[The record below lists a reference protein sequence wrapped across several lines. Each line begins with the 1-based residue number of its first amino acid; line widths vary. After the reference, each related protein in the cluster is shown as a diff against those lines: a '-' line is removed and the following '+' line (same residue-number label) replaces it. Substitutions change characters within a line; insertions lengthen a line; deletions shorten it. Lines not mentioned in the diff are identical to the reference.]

1 VKPLLIA
8 ALGRAIPHLPSGRLG
23 DDLEIRRVPS
33 FPAASALDISRPTV
47 VLIDRALLQSLDGDL
62 RPVRDLA
69 ERAALVGVGDPG
81 DQEPPPEFPIDLF
94 SGFLPGGA
102 APGLVAAQLRGAF
115 RHAASLVAYR
125 AARAQERERHREL
138 AELTRVGVALST
150 ERDLLS
156 LLNMILSQARRIT
169 TSDAGSLYL
178 VERDEDDRPTALRFK
193 LSQNDT
199 LTSVPLSEFTVPIDH
214 TSLAGYTAATREPLV
229 IPDVYLLPED
239 VSYRLNR
246 TFDEKFGYRTKSMLV
261 IPMTTHRDEVVG
273 VLQLLNRKRT
283 PGTRLTTPDAVAREV
298 VPYDEGAVELVTAL
312 ASQAAVS
319 IENSLLY
326 ENIERLFE
334 GFVTAAV
341 SAIEA
346 RDPATFGHSERV
358 ATMTVS
364 LARAVDRGGT
374 GQYRNTHFSRIQLRE
389 LRYASLLHDFGKV
402 GVSEEVLV
410 KEKKLYP
417 SDIEAIRGRFAFLKR
432 SAALEYQR
440 RRADWLLRNG
450 REGYDALVKELDARL
465 REHEAELDRFLHA
478 VIEANE
484 PTILSEEAGAEL
496 AQLSRRMFKDID
508 GVERP
513 LLTSEEVRYLTI
525 TRGNLDEQERREI
538 EAHVTHTF
546 RFLQRIP
553 WTREL
558 RDIPRIAYAHHEKLN
573 GEGYPRG
580 VRGDEIPIQTRIMTI
595 ADIFDALTATDR
607 PYKPAVAPE
616 RALDILRMEAK
627 QGMLDRD
634 LLDTF
639 IESRVFMLTNPANFG
654 AYSLPLSRED
664 LARAAD

>member
-1 VKPLLIA
+1 MLIA
-8 ALGRAIPHLPSGRLG
+8 ALGRAIPHLPSGRSA

-33 FPAASALDISRPTV
+33 FPAAAALDASRPTV
-47 VLIDRALLQSLDGDL
+47 VLVDRALLHTLDGDL
-62 RPVRDLA
+62 RPMRDLA

-81 DQEPPPEFPIDLF
+81 DAEPPAGFPTELL
-94 SGFLPGGA
+94 SGFVPGNA
-102 APGLVAAQLRGAF
+102 APGLVSAQLRGAF

-125 AARAQERERHREL
+125 AVRAQERERHREL
-138 AELTRVGVALST
+138 AELTRVGVALT
-150 ERDLLS
+150 EERDLLS
-156 LLNMILSQARRIT
+156 LLTLILSQARRIT

-178 VERDEDDRPTALRFK
+178 VERDEDGHPEALRFK
-193 LSQNDT
+193 LSQNET
-199 LTSVPLSEFTVPIDH
+199 LTSVPLSEFTVPIDNS
-214 TSLAGYTAATREPLV
+214 SLAGYTAATREPLV

-246 TFDEKFGYRTKSMLV
+246 SFDEKFGYRTKSMLV

-273 VLQLLNRKRT
+273 VLQLINRKRLM
-283 PGTRLTTPDAVAREV
+283 GTRLTTAEAVDREV
-298 VPYDEGAVELVTAL
+298 LPYDERSVELVSAL
-312 ASQAAVS
+312 AAQAAVS
-319 IENSLLY
+319 IENSMLY

-364 LARAVDRGGT
+364 LARAVDRGGA
-374 GQYRNTHFSRIQLRE
+374 GRYRDTRFSRTQLRE

-402 GVSEEVLV
+402 GVSEQVLV
-410 KEKKLYP
+410 KEKKLY
-417 SDIEAIRGRFAFLKR
+417 SGDIEAIRGRFAFLKR
-432 SAALEYQR
+432 TASLEFER
-440 RRADWLLRNG
+440 RRAEWLLRNG
-450 REGYDALVKELDARL
+450 REGYNALVAELEARL
-465 REHEAELDRFLHA
+465 RQHETELDHLLSA
-478 VIEANE
+478 VIAANE

-496 AQLSRRMFKDID
+496 AGLAKRTFIDID
-508 GVERP
+508 GIERP
-513 LLTSEEVRYLTI
+513 LLTDEEVRFLTI

-546 RFLQRIP
+546 RFLQQIP

-580 VRGDEIPIQTRIMTI
+580 VRGDQIPVQTRIMTI
-595 ADIFDALTATDR
+595 ADIYDALTATDR
-607 PYKPAVAPE
+607 PYKPAVPSE

-627 QGMLDRD
+627 EGMLDTD
-634 LLDTF
+634 LLATF
-639 IESRVFMLTNPANFG
+639 IESRVYALTDPKNFG
-654 AYSLPLSRED
+654 AYTLGTPREGVPSLGD
-664 LARAAD
+664 